1 MSASNHRFAV
11 PAYLSVSAFA
21 VALVVTTVIL
31 GGA

>member
-1 MSASNHRFAV
+1 MSANQHRFAI

-21 VALVVTTVIL
+21 VILVVTTAVL